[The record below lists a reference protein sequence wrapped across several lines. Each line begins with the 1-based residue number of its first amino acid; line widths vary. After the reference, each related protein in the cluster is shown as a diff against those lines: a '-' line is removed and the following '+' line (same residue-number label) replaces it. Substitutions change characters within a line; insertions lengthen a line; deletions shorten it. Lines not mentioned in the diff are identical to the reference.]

1 MLLSSEALEEFGDR
15 IKGLDTVLAKLGSA
29 EVTKADLV
37 ATLASVAKE
46 WLRVSPELRN
56 GADGYLP
63 VLDAYDL
70 AMADILQATKA
81 RTRASA
87 YRKKLAVF
95 VEKFLD
101 SVVIAYMRFE
111 GSPSQASARQVESV
125 FAGAVGPEELVYVQ
139 EAARCSSLHCH
150 RAALIMLW
158 AAAMA
163 RLYSGI
169 LAAGFSAFNTAATG
183 VAAKKGAP
191 YNRFTKGGLTITS
204 LADLQNAR
212 DADVLLVA
220 LELWGYDLQLY
231 EEQGRLL
238 GTRNSAAHPGMFS
251 PVALDVRQFAEKVR
265 RYVFDAAK

>member
-1 MLLSSEALEEFGDR
+1 MPLSSEALEEFSDR
-15 IKGLDTVLAKLGSA
+15 VKAVDTQLSKLSGS
-29 EVTKADLV
+29 EVKKADLI
-37 ATLASVAKE
+37 AALAQLAKE
-46 WLRVSPELRN
+46 WLRLSPELRN
-56 GADGYLP
+56 TAAGYMP
-63 VLDAYDL
+63 ALDTYDL
-70 AMADILQATKA
+70 AMAELLQATKA
-81 RTRASA
+81 RSRASA

-95 VEKFLD
+95 VETFLD

-125 FAGAVGPEELVYVQ
+125 FDSAVSVEEQGYVS
-139 EAARCSSLHCH
+139 EAARCSSQHCH

-163 RLYSGI
+163 RLHNGI
-169 LAAGFSAFNTAATG
+169 QLAGFAAFNAA
-183 VAAKKGAP
+183 AASVSGKKGSP
-191 YNRFTKGGLTITS
+191 YNRFTKGGLAVTS

-220 LELWGYDLQLY
+220 MEMWGYDLQVY

-251 PVALDVRQFAEKVR
+251 PNSLDVRQFAEKVR
-265 RYVFDAAK
+265 RYVFDVTR

>member
-1 MLLSSEALEEFGDR
+1 MQLSSEALEDFSDR
-15 IKGLDTVLAKLGSA
+15 VKSVDSQLAKLGGA
-29 EVTKADLV
+29 EVTKTEIVVTL
-37 ATLASVAKE
+37 ATLAKE
-46 WLRVSPELRN
+46 WLRLSPELRN
-56 GADGYLP
+56 TAEGYVPL
-63 VLDAYDL
+63 LDEYDM
-70 AMADILQATKA
+70 AMSELLQSTKSRA
-81 RTRASA
+81 RAST
-87 YRKKLAVF
+87 YRKKLAPF

-111 GSPSQASARQVESV
+111 GSPSQAAARQVEAV
-125 FAGAVGPEELVYVQ
+125 FAGAVSPEELTYVQ

-163 RLYSGI
+163 RLHNGVQ
-169 LAAGFSAFNTAATG
+169 LAGFAAFNAAAIA
-183 VAAKKGAP
+183 VSAKKGTP
-191 YNRFTKGGLTITS
+191 YNRFTKGGLSITS
-204 LADLQNAR
+204 MADLQNAR
-212 DADVLLVA
+212 DADVLLVG
-220 LELWGYDLQLY
+220 LELWGYDLQVY

>member
-1 MLLSSEALEEFGDR
+1 MQLSSESLEAFSDR
-15 IKGLDTVLAKLGSA
+15 IKGLDSKLAKLGVAQIEKS
-29 EVTKADLV
+29 ELVTAL
-37 ATLASVAKE
+37 ATLAKD
-46 WLRVSPELRN
+46 WLRLSPQLRN
-56 GADGYLP
+56 SANGYIP
-63 VLDAYDL
+63 VLDAYD
-70 AMADILQATKA
+70 MGMSEILQATKA
-81 RTRASA
+81 RTRATV
-87 YRKKLAVF
+87 YRKKLQLF

-125 FAGAVGPEELVYVQ
+125 FDGAVSPEEQAYVS
-139 EAARCSSLHCH
+139 EAARCSSQHCH

-163 RLYSGI
+163 RLHNGI
-169 LAAGFSAFNTAATG
+169 QQAGFAAFNTAATLVSG
-183 VAAKKGAP
+183 KKGSP
-191 YNRFTKGGLTITS
+191 YNRFTKGGLAVTG

-220 LELWGYDLQLY
+220 MEMWGYDLQVY

-251 PVALDVRQFAEKVR
+251 PNSLDVRQFAEKVR
-265 RYVFDAAK
+265 RYVFDVTR